1 MSKLRPKLNYSNAIA
16 TIALFVALGGAAV
29 AAGIPRHSVGPRQ
42 LKRGAVTTAALR
54 KAAVTRGK
62 LAPKSV
68 VLGKLGPNSVG
79 PGNIGNGA
87 VTSAKIGAGAVIASS
102 IKNGVITTNK
112 LGKGVV
118 TGEKLAA
125 NAVGTANLTNGS
137 VTLAKLGPEV
147 APLLS
152 TLKSGQ
158 TLRGVFD
165 LGGSLEGVPGKTSFR
180 DAQAFQFPLSN
191 APTATVLQPG
201 TNSPACPGLGGGNT
215 TPQATAGQLCIYITS
230 QSTEIEGLTVDGG
243 SLNRLGFGLLA
254 KFKKAEADNFVQ
266 GQWAVTAP

>member
-29 AAGIPRHSVGPRQ
+29 AAGLPKHSVGPKQ

-54 KAAVTRGK
+54 KAAVTSGK

-68 VLGKLGPNSVG
+68 VSGKLGPNSVG

-87 VTSAKIGAGAVIASS
+87 ITSAKIGEGAVIASS
-102 IKNGVITTNK
+102 IKNGVITSNK

-125 NAVGTANLTNGS
+125 NAVGTTNLVNGS
-137 VTLAKLGPEV
+137 VTPAKLSFEIGGTV
-147 APLLS
+147 S

-165 LGGSLEGVPGKTSFR
+165 LGDESAFARSATSF
-180 DAQAFQFPLSN
+180 QLPLLN
-191 APTATVLQPG
+191 TPAAPSANVLAAG
-201 TNSPACPGLGGGNT
+201 TNSAACPGTGGGGT
-215 TPQATAGQLCIYITS
+215 TPQATAGQLCVYITS
-230 QSTEIEGLTVDGG
+230 ASTGLNELESLAFDAG
-243 SLNRLGFGLLA
+243 SVNRLGFGLLA
-254 KFKKAEADNFVQ
+254 KFKGTEDHFVQ
-266 GQWAVTAP
+266 GVWAVTAP